1 MSAVYLDMRN
11 LLAMLQTPAK
21 PQSGIFIVGFVQATK
36 SYFLKWIDFS
46 SRSPRSEYWWG
57 TLGATLI
64 ALIVSIP
71 IGVVVGIVSI
81 GMDFDAETAANFV
94 TVPIQ
99 IFFTIAGIALGVR
112 RLHDLNKSGWWMLL
126 YLTIVGALVVIYW
139 CCVKGEENEN
149 RFGPDPLAAPDTP
162 TNT

>member
-1 MSAVYLDMRN
+1 M
-11 LLAMLQTPAK
+11 
-21 PQSGIFIVGFVQATK
+21 GFVQATK
-36 SYFLKWIDFS
+36 NYFLKWLDFS

-64 ALIVSIP
+64 ALVGSIP
-71 IGVVVGIVSI
+71 IGVVVGIVAL

-94 TVPIQ
+94 SVPIQ

-139 CCVKGEENEN
+139 CCVKGEENGN
-149 RFGPDPLAAPDTP
+149 RFGPTHWKRPILCKHLALLCP
-162 TNT
+162 TRKHERWRIWRSYFLTS

>member
-1 MSAVYLDMRN
+1 M
-11 LLAMLQTPAK
+11 
-21 PQSGIFIVGFVQATK
+21 GFVQATK
-36 SYFLKWIDFS
+36 NYFLKWLDFS

-64 ALIVSIP
+64 ALVGSIP
-71 IGVVVGIVSI
+71 IGVVVGIVAL

-94 TVPIQ
+94 SVPIQ

-149 RFGPDPLAAPDTP
+149 LFGPDPLEAPNTP
-162 TNT
+162 ANI

>member
-1 MSAVYLDMRN
+1 
-11 LLAMLQTPAK
+11 
-21 PQSGIFIVGFVQATK
+21 VGFVQATK
-36 SYFLKWIDFS
+36 NYFLKWIDFS

-64 ALIVSIP
+64 ALIFSIP
-71 IGVVVGIVSI
+71 IGVVVGIFSI
-81 GMDFDAETAANFV
+81 GMDFDAETAANLV
-94 TVPIQ
+94 TIPIQ

-139 CCVKGEENEN
+139 CCVKGEENGN
-149 RFGPDPLAAPDTP
+149 RFGPDPLAAANTP
-162 TNT
+162 AET

>member
-1 MSAVYLDMRN
+1 M
-11 LLAMLQTPAK
+11 
-21 PQSGIFIVGFVQATK
+21 GFVQATK

-126 YLTIVGALVVIYW
+126 YLTIVGGLVVIYW
-139 CCVKGEENEN
+139 CCVKGEESRN

-162 TNT
+162 ANT

>member
-1 MSAVYLDMRN
+1 M
-11 LLAMLQTPAK
+11 
-21 PQSGIFIVGFVQATK
+21 GFVQATK
-36 SYFLKWIDFS
+36 NYFLKWLDFS
-46 SRSPRSEYWWG
+46 SRSPRSGYWWG

-64 ALIVSIP
+64 ALVGSIP
-71 IGVVVGIVSI
+71 IGVVVGIVAL

-94 TVPIQ
+94 SVPIQ

-126 YLTIVGALVVIYW
+126 YLTIVGGLVVIYW
-139 CCVKGEENEN
+139 CCVKGEESRN

-162 TNT
+162 ANT